1 MFLYVF
7 AGDRRFATHVDAT
20 RRVDPGGTLRNTTVC
35 QTYVVEVRALRYAM
49 ACVSE
54 RRATKLLMRAYQ
66 NHALSTANVSIGGTV
81 ETTARRV
88 LKSKVEPKLSCD
100 ARGLEGVFEE
110 RVPRLGLALGSP
122 GAWRPS
128 GVGARRRRAELL
140 TNSCKAPPCSLHASF
155 L

>member
-1 MFLYVF
+1 MLTFLLIQGAALAVVF
-7 AGDRRFATHVDAT
+7 GELFLQAIAHYFEGNAVSSDGQRFATHVDAT

-35 QTYVVEVRALRYAM
+35 QTYVVEVRALWYAM
-49 ACVSE
+49 ACVSA

-100 ARGLEGVFEE
+100 ARDLE
-110 RVPRLGLALGSP
+110 
-122 GAWRPS
+122 
-128 GVGARRRRAELL
+128 
-140 TNSCKAPPCSLHASF
+140 TN
-155 L
+155 